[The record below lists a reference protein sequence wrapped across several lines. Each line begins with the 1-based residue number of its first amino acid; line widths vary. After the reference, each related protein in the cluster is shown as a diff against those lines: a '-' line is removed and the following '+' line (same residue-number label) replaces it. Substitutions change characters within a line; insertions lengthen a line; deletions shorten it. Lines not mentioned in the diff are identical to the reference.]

1 MDKHIKCSL
10 AGLCTALAISMAFC
24 FTTDTLAQD
33 AAATD
38 SIATIATEIIT
49 TVETPAEASADSDTI
64 GELVNGLNTV
74 WMLLAAMLVF
84 FMQPG
89 FALVEAGFTRT
100 KNTANIL
107 MKNFVDFM
115 FGSLLYWFIGFGLMF
130 GVGGF
135 IGMPH
140 FFDLSF
146 YDGGGLPTEGFLVFQ
161 TVFCATAATIVSGA
175 MAERTKFSMYLVYTI
190 FISVLIYPI
199 SGHWTWGGGWLMNGE
214 AGSFMM
220 KTFGTTF
227 HDFAGSTVVHSVG
240 GWIALVGA
248 AILGP
253 RIGKYGKDGKSRAI
267 PGHNLT
273 IAALG
278 VFILWFGW
286 FGFNPGSQ
294 LAAATTEDA
303 RAISHVFLTTNLAAC
318 AGGFFALAVSWMKYG
333 KPSLSLTLNGI
344 LAGLVGI
351 TAGCDMVSPF
361 GAVIIG
367 TICGILMIYSVEFI
381 DRTLKI
387 DDPVGASSV
396 HGVCG
401 FTGTILTGLFS
412 TSEGLFYGAGWNFLG
427 AQVFGALVVGA
438 WAASMGFI
446 IFKGLDKIHGLRV
459 SKRVEEEGLDI
470 YEHGESAYGA

>member
-1 MDKHIKCSL
+1 MKADSKSILK
-10 AGLCTALAISMAFC
+10 GLGALVCGTFLMPATAMAQEAA
-24 FTTDTLAQD
+24 D
-33 AAATD
+33 AATD
-38 SIATIATEIIT
+38 ATTELATGI
-49 TVETPAEASADSDTI
+49 
-64 GELVNGLNTV
+64 NTV

-107 MKNFVDFM
+107 MKNLVDFM
-115 FGSLLYWFIGFGLMF
+115 FGSLLFWFVGFGLMF
-130 GVGGF
+130 GAGSF
-135 IGMPH
+135 AGMPH
-140 FFDLSF
+140 FIDLDLMDSLI
-146 YDGGGLPTEGFLVFQ
+146 DNGLPIEGFLIFQ
-161 TVFCATAATIVSGA
+161 TVFCATSATIVSGA

-199 SGHWTWGGGWLMNGE
+199 SGHWTWGGGWLMDAAE
-214 AGSFMM
+214 DSFMM
-220 KTFGTTF
+220 KTFGYAS
-227 HDFAGSTVVHSVG
+227 HDFAGSMVVHSVG

-253 RIGKYGKDGKSRAI
+253 RMGKFGKDGQARAI

-294 LAAATTEDA
+294 LAAATYDDQT
-303 RAISHVFLTTNLAAC
+303 AISHVFLTTNLAAC
-318 AGGFFALAVSWMKYG
+318 AGGFLALVVSWMKFG

-351 TAGCDMVSPF
+351 TAGCDVVSPLGSAII
-361 GAVIIG
+361 GAV
-367 TICGILMIYSVEFI
+367 CGIVMIYAVEFI
-381 DRTLKI
+381 EHKLKI

-401 FTGTILTGLFS
+401 TLGTILVGLFA
-412 TSEGLFYGAGWNFLG
+412 TEGGTFYGGGFGFLA
-427 AQVFGALVVGA
+427 AQTFASVVVAA
-438 WAASMGFI
+438 WAALMGFI
-446 IFKGLDKIHGLRV
+446 IFKGLDKLHGLRV
-459 SKRVEEEGLDI
+459 PARIEEEGLDI
-470 YEHGESAYGA
+470 YEHGESAYNH